1 MKLPLILMIFL
12 LGMTGC
18 ATRYIERSADY
29 ADRNPESIKTADTI
43 IEAVN
48 DVVIFESSPELK
60 SSPLSCLAVFPI
72 TSKEIDIKTAESI
85 RSAMHAHLAPTGIRL
100 IALQRVDSA
109 IKSADPSK
117 GDLNASVAQSIG
129 CDNIMLGEVTED
141 TSRFYG
147 VYSEVRAG
155 ARMKIIRASTGSR
168 SAHFPDH
175 HEPLSRSDGP
185 PHHGHSPDD

>member
-72 TSKEIDIKTAESI
+72 TSREIDIKAAESI

-100 IALQRVDSA
+100 IALQRVDLA
-109 IKSADPSK
+109 IKSAYTGGDCAEVSKLFKDP
-117 GDLNASVAQSIG
+117 I
-129 CDNIMLGEVTED
+129 
-141 TSRFYG
+141 
-147 VYSEVRAG
+147 
-155 ARMKIIRASTGSR
+155 KI
-168 SAHFPDH
+168 
-175 HEPLSRSDGP
+175 L
-185 PHHGHSPDD
+185 